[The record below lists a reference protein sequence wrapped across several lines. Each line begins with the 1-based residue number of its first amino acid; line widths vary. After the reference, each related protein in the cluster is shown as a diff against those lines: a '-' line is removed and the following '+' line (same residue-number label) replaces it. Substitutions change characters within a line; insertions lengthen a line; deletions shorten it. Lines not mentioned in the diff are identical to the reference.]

1 MQVNSA
7 QDWLTRYKR
16 QIIAKTY
23 HSIPPPQTKR
33 YNSVFLSA
41 EANGATTRERF
52 VIPAVSGWG
61 SVPGGATYSNFCCLS
76 NGQNTTAPGVFSTTT
91 DKGVVRLNLLQPMSV
106 TATRTLADG

>member
-16 QIIAKTY
+16 QIVAKTY
-23 HSIPPPQTKR
+23 HTIPPPQTKR
-33 YNSVFLSA
+33 YNYVFLSA

-61 SVPGGATYSNFCCLS
+61 SVPGGATYTNFCCLS
-76 NGQNTTAPGVFSTTT
+76 NGSSAAPGVFSRTT
-91 DKGVVRLNLLQPMSV
+91 DKGVVRLNFLQPLSV
-106 TATRTLADG
+106 TATRPTV

>member
-7 QDWLTRYKR
+7 QDWLTLKKR
-16 QIIAKTY
+16 QLVATTY
-23 HSIPPPQTKR
+23 HTIPPPQTKK

-41 EANGATTRERF
+41 MANNATQRQRF

-76 NGQNTTAPGVFSTTT
+76 NGQNTTAPGVFATTT
-91 DKGVVRLNLLQPMSV
+91 DKGVVRFNIVPPLSV
-106 TATRTLADG
+106 TATRTTVA

>member
-16 QIIAKTY
+16 QIVAKTY
-23 HSIPPPQTKR
+23 HTIPPPQTKR
-33 YNSVFLSA
+33 YNYVFLSA

-61 SVPGGATYSNFCCLS
+61 SVPGGATYTNFCCLS
-76 NGQNTTAPGVFSTTT
+76 NGSSAAPGVFTTTT
-91 DKGVVRLNLLQPMSV
+91 DKGVVRLNVIPPLSV
-106 TATRTLADG
+106 TATRRIV